1 MLSLPSLFVQ
11 YTYLQLLD
19 LLTTV
24 AFLLIGVQ
32 EGNPVVRLALEV
44 APTPVVGL
52 LAVKGAALCLGFFC
66 IRTGRMRLLGRINAL
81 FAVIVAWN
89 LVALIAGAVHLAH
102 KQ

>member
-1 MLSLPSLFVQ
+1 MFPLPSLFVQ

-32 EGNPVVRLALEV
+32 EGNPIVRLALEV

-52 LAVKGAALCLGFFC
+52 LAIKAAALGMGVFCL
-66 IRTGRMRLLGRINAL
+66 RTGRLRLLSRINAL
-81 FAVIVAWN
+81 FAVVVAWN
-89 LVALIAGAVHLAH
+89 LVALIVGAVQLAH
-102 KQ
+102 R